1 MTRTDFSQVNS
12 DEINSSLIKY
22 SLNSLKVG
30 MDRMFF
36 VQQ

>member
-1 MTRTDFSQVNS
+1 MTRIDLSQVNS
-12 DEINSSLIKY
+12 DEINSSLMEY
-22 SLNSLKVG
+22 SLKVG